1 MKLFQLTKRHGVSD
15 SERAQIF
22 EKLKHYVGDTF
33 FTSKYELAN
42 AITNIANDEEKSD
55 QRSRQLQE
63 LGGLIIFAHNP
74 MQIRI

>member
-1 MKLFQLTKRHGVSD
+1 MPLLKAVSY
-15 SERAQIF
+15 EI
-22 EKLKHYVGDTF
+22 GDTF